1 MLMGGVSAAAEPVWC
16 HEVRS
21 GDTLAGISRR
31 YRAPLAKLLA
41 VNALGNGQALR
52 VGTRLVL
59 PSIRAR
65 LGALRAGR
73 PLALRA
79 PAGHLRRENAAATR
93 DGLSRMRD
101 LAMVRRFRRAG
112 RLVPVVA
119 EARSYYVAGV
129 SAASRVARPWTR
141 RFIEQL
147 AGAMHA
153 RFETRLR
160 VTSLTRTPASQL
172 ALRRVNVNA
181 APTAGPARS
190 THLTGAAVDISKRGL
205 AEPEVAW
212 LRTVLGRLKA
222 RGLIHA
228 VEEFREPH
236 FHVLVRRGYATYA
249 RALPAPILAGGC

>member
-1 MLMGGVSAAAEPVWC
+1 MLMGGASAAAEPVWC

-41 VNALGNGQALR
+41 VNALGNGQVLR

-153 RFETRLR
+153 LFETRLR

-181 APTAGPARS
+181 APTAGPVRS
-190 THLTGAAVDISKRGL
+190 THLTGAAVDISKRAL
-205 AEPEVAW
+205 SDTEIDW
-212 LRTVLGRLKA
+212 LRIVLRRLA
-222 RGLIHA
+222 ADGMVHVA
-228 VEEFREPH
+228 EEFHEPH
-236 FHVLVRRGYATYA
+236 FHVLVRKRYGIYAA
-249 RALPAPILAGGC
+249 GLRSPVLIGGC